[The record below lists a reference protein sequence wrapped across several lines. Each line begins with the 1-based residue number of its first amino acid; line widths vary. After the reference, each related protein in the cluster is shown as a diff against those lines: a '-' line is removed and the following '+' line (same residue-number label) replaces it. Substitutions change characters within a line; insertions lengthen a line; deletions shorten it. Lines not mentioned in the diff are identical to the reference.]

1 MQDRM
6 KISDDVTVGAQP
18 SEDQLAELARGGFK
32 TVVNLRTPGEPE
44 QPLPPDAEGEK
55 VRALGMEYLHIPVS
69 TKDMRTEQV
78 DEFREKLAALPKP
91 AFVHCHRGKRAGA
104 FVMMGVAVEHG
115 MTGDQTLRQ
124 AEQMGFECD
133 QPALKEFVKGYV
145 DQRRK

>member
-6 KISDDVTVGAQP
+6 TISDEVTVGGQP
-18 SEDQLAELARGGFK
+18 AEGQLADLASGGFK
-32 TVVNLRTPGEPE
+32 SVVNLRTPGEPE

-69 TKDMRTEQV
+69 SKDMRAEQV

-104 FVMMGVAVEHG
+104 FVMMGVAVDRG
-115 MTGDQTLRQ
+115 MTGEETLRQ
-124 AEQMGFECD
+124 AERMGFECD
-133 QPALKEFVKGYV
+133 QPALKEFVTGYV
-145 DQRRK
+145 DQRRT

>member
-6 KISDDVTVGAQP
+6 KISDAVTVGGQP
-18 SEDQLAELARGGFK
+18 AEGQLADLASGGFK

-44 QPLPPDAEGEK
+44 QPLSPDAEGEK

-69 TKDMRTEQV
+69 TKDMRAEQV

-104 FVMMGVAVEHG
+104 FVMMGAAADHG

-145 DQRRK
+145 DQRRT